1 MPNPPPKVADF
12 ADDLKALYKL
22 GEKLKEG
29 QSIGYDRSG
38 STESIAPDPLRVLW
52 HQQAVMPY
60 IQKWLETEEEK
71 KAIVDEH
78 NVNVDYWNEMM
89 RGRSIASTIPQT
101 VLGRYTPY
109 SLTPGGVAGLR
120 ASKMMPPELS
130 QMQDLYKAP
139 TTLKDQYS
147 FKIDVAR
154 QKPNTGGPGGTKT
167 LVDLYLTD
175 VNGKQVKVGT
185 DKTYASVSDVSGV
198 TDPKTFQTF
207 KNMFQKI
214 LHRYTVKG
222 DVSNPGKIFD
232 YDGTKKP
239 YPTEPLTLTYG
250 SQTKPI
256 DLPSDIW
263 KSNHEFIRNMLVSI
277 PLDALANYASDF
289 YNTHLAPKLRE
300 IPKDSAWNALHGWYH
315 NHLSQ
320 MLKGNPDETIYR
332 DFTNAVSEMQNA
344 IRMVLT
350 GIYKQNTAH
359 PLFKTFNQK
368 AADTYRSFGNLQQ
381 FYTNPEHLAEDAF
394 VAAWSLKALEA
405 LGVFNPQSQ
414 QQNKP
419 KTTP

>member
-12 ADDLKALYKL
+12 ADDLKVLYKL
-22 GEKLKEG
+22 GNKLQEG

-38 STESIAPDPLRVLW
+38 STESIAPDPLRALW

-167 LVDLYLTD
+167 LKDLYLTD
-175 VNGKQVKVGT
+175 VNGNQVKVGT
-185 DKTYASVSDVSGV
+185 DRTYASVSDVSGV

-214 LHRYTVKG
+214 LQRYAAT
-222 DVSNPGKIFD
+222 DTSNPGAIFG

-239 YPTEPLTLTYG
+239 YPNEKLQLTYG
-250 SQTKPI
+250 SKTELI
-256 DLPSDIW
+256 DLPSNIW
-263 KSNHEFIRNMLVSI
+263 ISNHNFIKHILEKI
-277 PLDALANYASDF
+277 PLAAFQNYASEF
-289 YNTHLAPKLRE
+289 YNNYLAPNSNQ
-300 IPKDSAWNALHGWYH
+300 IPKDNTWNALHGWYH
-315 NHLSQ
+315 NILYSGLSSQ
-320 MLKGNPDETIYR
+320 PTDDEYR
-332 DFTNAVSEMQNA
+332 KFTNAVSEMQNA

-350 GIYKQNTAH
+350 GIYKQNKSL

-368 AADTYRSFGNLQQ
+368 AADTYKSFGNLQQ

-405 LGVFNPQSQ
+405 MEVFNPKPK